1 VTVSPKSVVM
11 ILVAA
16 CGGPPRGAAA
26 PAGPAPATVTQVL
39 PPDRL
44 YVLEMGGAPAGDTSV
59 TFANGTARIVIV
71 RHAPPDNNVFV
82 VISLPVDAFTAD
94 STRDSITITVRPQ
107 PGVYGVAIDCDA
119 SIGRGATI
127 TFKYPVHFLAPR
139 DALQRY
145 GTALAYERALAVAR
159 KRGDGQFDLLAST
172 RPATD
177 NLAAPLGGPG
187 VYLAA
192 APR

>member
-1 VTVSPKSVVM
+1 MM
-11 ILVAA
+11 ILLAA
-16 CGGPPRGAAA
+16 CGGPPRGSAA
-26 PAGPAPATVTQVL
+26 PAGPAPVTVTQVL
-39 PPDRL
+39 PLDRL
-44 YVLEMGGAPAGDTSV
+44 YVLEMSGAPPADTTV
-59 TFANGTARIVIV
+59 TFASGTARTVIV

-82 VISLPVDAFTAD
+82 VVTLPPDTTATD
-94 STRDSITITVRPQ
+94 STRDSTRITIRPQ

-119 SIGRGATI
+119 PIGRGATI

-139 DALQRY
+139 DAQQRY
-145 GTALAYERALAVAR
+145 GSVLAYEQALAVAR
-159 KRGDGQFDLLAST
+159 RRDDGRYDLLGST

-177 NLAAPLGGPG
+177 NLAAPLGGAG

>member
-1 VTVSPKSVVM
+1 M
-11 ILVAA
+11 LILMAA

-39 PPDRL
+39 PLDHL
-44 YVLEMGGAPAGDTSV
+44 YVLEMGGAPPADTAV
-59 TFANGTARIVIV
+59 TFANGAARTVIV

-82 VISLPVDAFTAD
+82 VLTLPAGAFTAD
-94 STRDSITITVRPQ
+94 SGRDSITITVRPQ
-107 PGVYGVAIDCDA
+107 PGVYGVTIDCDA
-119 SIGRGATI
+119 AIGRGATI

-145 GTALAYERALAVAR
+145 GSVLAYERALAVAR
-159 KRGDGQFDLLAST
+159 QRPDGKYDLLAST

-177 NLAAPLGGPG
+177 NLAAPLGRAG

>member
-1 VTVSPKSVVM
+1 M
-11 ILVAA
+11 ILLAA

-26 PAGPAPATVTQVL
+26 PAGPAPATVVQVL
-39 PPDRL
+39 PLDQL
-44 YVLEMGGAPAGDTSV
+44 YVLEMGGAPAADTSV
-59 TFANGTARIVIV
+59 TVANGTARTVIV
-71 RHAPPDNNVFV
+71 RHAPPDNNVFLV
-82 VISLPVDAFTAD
+82 LTLPADAFTAD
-94 STRDSITITVRPQ
+94 STRDSITNTVRPQ
-107 PGVYGVAIDCDA
+107 PGTYGVAIDFDA
-119 SIGRGATI
+119 PIGRGATI

-145 GTALAYERALAVAR
+145 GSALAYERALAVAR
-159 KRGDGQFDLLAST
+159 RRADGQYVLLAST

-177 NLAAPLGGPG
+177 NLAAPLGVAG

>member
-1 VTVSPKSVVM
+1 M
-11 ILVAA
+11 IVLAA

-39 PPDRL
+39 PLDRL
-44 YVLEMGGAPAGDTSV
+44 YVLEMGGAPPVDTAV
-59 TFANGTARIVIV
+59 TFANGTARTVIV

-82 VISLPVDAFTAD
+82 VVTLPAETFSAD
-94 STRDSITITVRPQ
+94 SMRDSVTITVRPQ
-107 PGVYGVAIDCDA
+107 PGVYGVAIDCNA
-119 SIGRGATI
+119 AIGRGATI

-139 DALQRY
+139 DALQHY
-145 GTALAYERALAVAR
+145 GSALAYERALSVAR
-159 KRGDGQFDLLAST
+159 KRTDGQYDLLASS

-177 NLAAPLGGPG
+177 NLAAPLGTAG

>member
-1 VTVSPKSVVM
+1 MVL
-11 ILVAA
+11 ILLAA

-26 PAGPAPATVTQVL
+26 PSGPAPVTVTSVL
-39 PPDRL
+39 PLDRL
-44 YVLEMGGAPAGDTSV
+44 YVLEMSGAPPADTV
-59 TFANGTARIVIV
+59 VAFANGTSRTVIV
-71 RHAPPDNNVFV
+71 RHAPPDNNVFL
-82 VISLPVDAFTAD
+82 VITLPAGSFTAD
-94 STRDSITITVRPQ
+94 STLDSIRIRIRPQ
-107 PGVYGVAIDCDA
+107 PGRYGVAIDCNA
-119 SIGRGATI
+119 AIGLGATI

-145 GTALAYERALAVAR
+145 GTVLAYERALAVAR
-159 KRGDGQFDLLAST
+159 QRPDGQYDLLAST

-177 NLAAPLGGPG
+177 NLAAPLGGAG

>member
-1 VTVSPKSVVM
+1 MVL
-11 ILVAA
+11 ILLAA

-26 PAGPAPATVTQVL
+26 PAGPAPVTVTAVL
-39 PPDRL
+39 PLDRL
-44 YVLEMGGAPAGDTSV
+44 YVLEMSGAPPADTVV
-59 TFANGTARIVIV
+59 TFANGTSRTVIV

-82 VISLPVDAFTAD
+82 VVSLPAGTFAAD
-94 STRDSITITVRPQ
+94 SALDSIRIGIRPQ
-107 PGVYGVAIDCDA
+107 PGTYAVAIDCNA
-119 SIGRGATI
+119 AIGLGATI
-127 TFKYPVHFLAPR
+127 TFKYPVHFLPPR

-145 GTALAYERALAVAR
+145 GNALAYERALAVAR
-159 KRGDGQFDLLAST
+159 KRPDGQYDLLASS

-177 NLAAPLGGPG
+177 NLAAPLGGAG